1 MEASPLPHHGPESM
15 LSEVR
20 DGIRFP
26 ALSAA
31 REILL
36 SWRFYH
42 QFRTDADSAI
52 RRPQVGSWSPIL
64 AHDGVNLAANL
75 QSIAES
81 GRKALLD
88 EVLNSAFPNTQW
100 RAVDDNGAFQLQIF
114 RPGVNRWLNASELS
128 DGTLRFFCLC
138 GALLTPK
145 PPPLLV
151 FNEPETSLH
160 PSLLKPLAE
169 LIIEVPDETQI
180 LIVTHSEELSERI
193 AESCDAKV
201 ARLIDFLGE
210 TRLEGHASAKRVW
223 SFGD

>member
-88 EVLNSAFPNTQW
+88 EVLNSA
-100 RAVDDNGAFQLQIF
+100 
-114 RPGVNRWLNASELS
+114 
-128 DGTLRFFCLC
+128 
-138 GALLTPK
+138 
-145 PPPLLV
+145 
-151 FNEPETSLH
+151 
-160 PSLLKPLAE
+160 
-169 LIIEVPDETQI
+169 
-180 LIVTHSEELSERI
+180 
-193 AESCDAKV
+193 
-201 ARLIDFLGE
+201 
-210 TRLEGHASAKRVW
+210 KRVW